1 MANRIN
7 NECAEASF
15 RVSQIKI
22 TDTAETRRLK
32 SFSKQLDHI
41 LNMSAR
47 MHRSL
52 NHMARD
58 YSHSMTFDSLSSM
71 RVELADISAS
81 RNTLEEAVYVSV
93 NALSQPSTQPSPS
106 QLGLAAPADVRTV
119 ADILDEDSAAILEGD
134 NELESFTVAATS
146 AELPANLSTGHEK
159 ELHDDTDDDA
169 IDAELSDKVS
179 STATNFLDLC
189 SKLSIAVGNLGTIAT
204 KTHTTRLSR
213 SGGNLVKLPNTS
225 LASFSKEGEP
235 SWYNLNRLLLM
246 MDTTSISELLGQQAA
261 LLKPRDGKDY
271 LVPSCKTST
280 RILDLQMMKVMDM
293 GFILA
298 MVRMMMTLYLLFSG
312 SVQGPGNKTL

>member
-1 MANRIN
+1 MD
-7 NECAEASF
+7 CAELNF
-15 RVSQIKI
+15 RLSQICI
-22 TDTAETRRLK
+22 TDKTPPGRLQK
-32 SFSKQLDHI
+32 FSEHLDHI

-134 NELESFTVAATS
+134 DELESFTVAAAS

-189 SKLSIAVGNLGTIAT
+189 NKLSVAVGNLGTIAT
-204 KTHTTRLSR
+204 KTHTT
-213 SGGNLVKLPNTS
+213 
-225 LASFSKEGEP
+225 
-235 SWYNLNRLLLM
+235 
-246 MDTTSISELLGQQAA
+246 SISELLGQQAA
-261 LLKPRDGKDY
+261 SLKPRDGKDY

-280 RILDLQMMKVMDM
+280 RILDLQMMKVMRSFPMDM
-293 GFILA
+293 GFMLA

-312 SVQGPGNKTL
+312 SVEGPGNKTL